1 VTEVAVSGVVEP
13 GSSVGKFQIIEGYL
27 PISPNK
33 CMTCGKYHGTFID
46 FGFNDDWYGAV
57 YFCSDCVTDM
67 ATQLGFAS
75 PSQRRALISSNQI
88 HLEKRHQ
95 LEEELKRY
103 KDAVDALGSL
113 GINVA
118 IPGIS
123 DAPPVEVV
131 SNQGAEQLEIDFEST
146 GDNSGSVK
154 SDDVQGS
161 PSVRNN
167 DSLDEFLDTI

>member
-1 VTEVAVSGVVEP
+1 MTDVQVP

-33 CMTCGKYHGTFID
+33 CMACGSFHGTFID
-46 FGFNDDWYGAV
+46 FGLNDDWYGAV
-57 YFCSDCVTDM
+57 YFCSDCVSDM
-67 ATQLGFAS
+67 ATQLGYAS

-103 KDAVDALGSL
+103 KDAVDALGTI
-113 GINVA
+113 GIHALHPN
-118 IPGIS
+118 S
-123 DAPPVEVV
+123 DSTSTLEVI
-131 SNQGAEQLEIDFEST
+131 SNQREEQLTLDFESS
-146 GDNSGSVK
+146 GDEQGSVE
-154 SDDVQGS
+154 SNDVKGLA
-161 PSVRNN
+161 SVRNN